1 MLNTKDIKLKT
12 LCDEQNQDI
21 EFKLVWITDISTK
34 QGNNSYQLIFE
45 SLNTE
50 NNFYITEE
58 LPPEL
63 LNNYIINNHYLNC
76 KELGKNNLI
85 NEQITI
91 RPSESKILK
100 IKDTPN
106 RNDNKSAITQ
116 IYSERIGEQYA
127 SVCKYNGYY
136 LIIPCH
142 VIGSAFYFTS
152 TTMRKRIFDS
162 KIEALYHKV
171 GIEEGC
177 PYVILKTGVPD
188 SDAEFVYFYATNE
201 HARTQ
206 WYAIKNNLY
215 AEKKVLESKAK
226 CKGYVPLKIDFPF
239 MEPVDINILGIK
251 EKKNK
256 RIIVLKILDFD
267 KPKAFGF
274 SEVTPKRYSK
284 KIKRK
289 ENTDAAAETI
299 FRTKTQDTGILE
311 QRDPSYR
318 NQTRKVVDDTDDNKM
333 FPDIIVRKKEI
344 IYKDGEKLSEGYRHN
359 NVFITNPE
367 KTDISFNTL
376 RDGGNSGIR
385 PVEMQK
391 AEDNYFTFND
401 FRELMKMF
409 KDKYSS
415 YIKENSSFIASP
427 AKFPVERKKK
437 RYRKKE
443 SYDTKNLRDYIT
455 ARFVYINNSAEKHVL
470 IVELDQKSSVS
481 GFSTFIFINESDINN
496 NQAKDFLRK
505 YAVDVNFSKIQKVFE
520 KQGIKLIRKN
530 HPEKGN
536 KNKTFKSWCED
547 LIKKLKAI

>member
-45 SLNTE
+45 SLNAE

-63 LNNYIINNHYLNC
+63 LNKYIINNHYLNC

-215 AEKKVLESKAK
+215 AEKKALESKAK

-239 MEPVDINILGIK
+239 IEPVDINILGIK

-256 RIIVLKILDFD
+256 RIIVLKIIDFD

-289 ENTDAAAETI
+289 ENTNAAEKTI
-299 FRTKTQDTGILE
+299 FKTKTKDTGILE
-311 QRDPSYR
+311 SKDPSYK
-318 NQTRKVVDDTDDNKM
+318 NKMRKVIEDGYNEKM
-333 FPDIIVRKKEI
+333 FQDIVVRKKEI
-344 IYKDGEKLSEGYRHN
+344 IYKDDEELSEENGHN

-376 RDGGNSGIR
+376 RDVKNSNIR
-385 PVEMQK
+385 PVEMEK
-391 AEDNYFTFND
+391 IENNYFTFDD
-401 FRELMKMF
+401 FKALIRMF
-409 KDKYSS
+409 TEKNFLHTDKHSLLFS
-415 YIKENSSFIASP
+415 NPAIFPIK
-427 AKFPVERKKK
+427 KKKK
-437 RYRKKE
+437 RYNNKE
-443 SYDTKNLRDYIT
+443 SYDTKNLRNFIT
-455 ARFVYINNSAEKHVL
+455 ARFSYTKNSTKKNIL
-470 IVELDQKSSVS
+470 IVELDQKSSK
-481 GFSTFIFINESDINN
+481 GFSIFIFIADNADIYNYY
-496 NQAKDFLRK
+496 AKIFLRK
-505 YAVDVNFSKIQKVFE
+505 YAANVNFDKIQKAFG
-520 KQGIKLIRKN
+520 KQGVRLIRKN
-530 HPEKGN
+530 HPEKGD
-536 KNKTFKSWCED
+536 KNKRFETWSWD
-547 LIKKLKAI
+547 LNKKFR